1 MRSTAVFASL
11 ERPRPEAAGRGEI
24 GWTVCYMPRPVM
36 QLPLTSD
43 TRHTTPVAAPE
54 PAPQPAETDAL
65 ETETPLRTH
74 RRFDRAARLFT
85 EPGLHRLM
93 HKHVMVVGVG
103 GVGSFAA
110 EALARSGVGRLS
122 LVDFDKVCITNNNRQ
137 LHTMKGTVGRHKVVV
152 MAERLRLVH
161 PTAEIEAVQQF
172 YNAESS
178 AALLDHAPDLVIDA
192 IDNLTS
198 KAHLI
203 ATCVKRGIPV
213 VACMGAAARMDPTQ
227 ICVDD
232 VSNTIKDPF
241 ARALRKILQ
250 REYQLDARKGN
261 PLGVPAVFS
270 MEEPIPPSAPSYD
283 AETGFVCVCPGGKN
297 GLNDCDRRPRIDG
310 SAAFVTGAFGLTL
323 ASVAVRTLL
332 GDAGPKRPL
341 TPAETDD

>member
-1 MRSTAVFASL
+1 
-11 ERPRPEAAGRGEI
+11 
-24 GWTVCYMPRPVM
+24 M
-36 QLPLTSD
+36 QFPLTSD
-43 TRHTTPVAAPE
+43 TRHVAAPALTPE
-54 PAPQPAETDAL
+54 TAPKPAETDAL
-65 ETETPLRTH
+65 EVETPIRTH

-93 HKHVMVVGVG
+93 RKHVMVVGVG

-110 EALARSGVGRLS
+110 EALARSGVGKLS
-122 LVDFDKVCITNNNRQ
+122 LIDFDKVCVTNTNRQ
-137 LHTMKGTVGRHKVVV
+137 LHTMKGTVGRHKVEV

-161 PTAEIEAVQQF
+161 PTSEVLAVQQF

-178 AALLDHAPDLVIDA
+178 ETLLSAKPDLVIDA
-192 IDNLTS
+192 IDNLTA

-203 ATCVKRGIPV
+203 ATCLRLGLQV
-213 VACMGAAARMDPTQ
+213 VSCMGAAARMDPTQ
-227 ICVDD
+227 IRVDD

-250 REYQLDARKGN
+250 REYELEARKGN

-270 MEEPIPPSAPSYD
+270 LEEPIPPSAPAYD

-297 GLNDCDRRPRIDG
+297 GLNDCDRRSRIDG
-310 SAAFVTGAFGLTL
+310 SAVFVTGAFGLTI

-332 GDAGPKRPL
+332 GDAGPQRPP
-341 TPAETDD
+341 PAIAAEPDE

>member
-1 MRSTAVFASL
+1 
-11 ERPRPEAAGRGEI
+11 
-24 GWTVCYMPRPVM
+24 M

-43 TRHTTPVAAPE
+43 TRQVVTPPSAPE
-54 PAPQPAETDAL
+54 ITTQTVETDAQ
-65 ETETPLRTH
+65 ETETPIRTH

-93 HKHVMVVGVG
+93 RSHVMVVGVG

-110 EALARSGVGRLS
+110 EALARSGIGTLS
-122 LVDFDKVCITNNNRQ
+122 LVDFDKICVTNSNRQ
-137 LHTMKGTVGRHKVVV
+137 LHTMKGTMGRHKVDV

-161 PTAEIEAVQQF
+161 PTATINAVQEF

-178 AALLDHAPDLVIDA
+178 ETLLASKPDLVIDA
-192 IDNLTS
+192 IDNLTA

-203 ATCVKRGIPV
+203 ATCLRLGIQV
-213 VACMGAAARMDPTQ
+213 VSCMGAAARMDPTQ

-250 REYQLDARKGN
+250 REYKLDARKGN

-270 MEEPIPPSAPSYD
+270 MEEPIPPSAPAYD

-310 SAAFVTGAFGLTL
+310 SAAFVTGTFGLTT
-323 ASVAVRTLL
+323 ASVAVRLLL
-332 GDAGPKRPL
+332 GDAGPKRVAPTASPDL
-341 TPAETDD
+341 DD

>member
-1 MRSTAVFASL
+1 
-11 ERPRPEAAGRGEI
+11 
-24 GWTVCYMPRPVM
+24 M

-43 TRHTTPVAAPE
+43 TRQVTSATVTSATGEPLAPK
-54 PAPQPAETDAL
+54 PMETDAL

-93 HKHVMVVGVG
+93 RSHVMVVGVG

-110 EALARSGVGRLS
+110 EALARSGIGRLS
-122 LVDFDKVCITNNNRQ
+122 LVDFDKVCVTNSNRQ
-137 LHTMKGTVGRHKVVV
+137 LHAMKGTVGRHKVDV

-161 PTAEIEAVQQF
+161 PTSEIVAVKQF

-178 AALLDHAPDLVIDA
+178 ESLLSPAPDLVIDA
-192 IDNLTS
+192 IDNLTA

-203 ATCVKRGIPV
+203 ATCVRLGIRV
-213 VACMGAAARMDPTQ
+213 VSCMGAAARLDPTQ

-250 REYQLDARKGN
+250 REYRLDARKGN

-297 GLNDCDRRPRIDG
+297 GLNDCDRRARIDG

-332 GDAGPKRPL
+332 GDAGPKRQE
-341 TPAETDD
+341 PASSPDNDD